1 MQSSLKDRIFVL
13 ASLVDKLGN
22 EGSDA
27 IENQAK
33 KVETL
38 SNQADLAED
47 NASKLVDK
55 IGKSIIIFTVFI
67 RLIAAVFIKL
77 LAFPK
82 RRLFKGGVYRRATFI
97 SKSHFVNH

>member
-1 MQSSLKDRIFVL
+1 MQSSPKYRIFVL
-13 ASLVDKLGN
+13 VSLVDKLGN

-38 SNQADLAED
+38 SNQADLTED

-55 IGKSIIIFTVFI
+55 IGKLIIIFTVFI

-77 LAFPK
+77 LAFPVFVGG
-82 RRLFKGGVYRRATFI
+82 RFLFQNPI
-97 SKSHFVNH
+97 S

>member
-27 IENQAK
+27 IENKAK

-55 IGKSIIIFTVFI
+55 IGKSIIIFI
-67 RLIAAVFIKL
+67 
-77 LAFPK
+77 
-82 RRLFKGGVYRRATFI
+82 YRIHSINCR
-97 SKSHFVNH
+97 SVD

>member
-1 MQSSLKDRIFVL
+1 LQSSPKYRIFVL
-13 ASLVDKLGN
+13 VSLVDKLGN

-38 SNQADLAED
+38 SNQADLTED

-55 IGKSIIIFTVFI
+55 IGKLIIIFTVFI

-77 LAFPK
+77 LAFPVFVGG
-82 RRLFKGGVYRRATFI
+82 RFLFQNPI
-97 SKSHFVNH
+97 S